1 MAPGLTNQQLWQ
13 REQFIKSSALK
24 QLGANRTIE
33 ALKGLGLGIQR
44 KAGLA
49 AYRAYGQIPEKEAR
63 MKYVRKGYRFSR
75 DMYTRETRFMTRRYR
90 YTMKFE
96 TRDKRTGEISEHA
109 TSVISDK
116 PMSPGQVEQIADEAF
131 KGITDVSPV
140 IITKMWHHIAEHREG
155 DAWDF

>member
-1 MAPGLTNQQLWQ
+1 MAVRLTNAQIWA
-13 REQFIKSSALK
+13 REKFIMSSALRK
-24 QLGANRTIE
+24 LGANKTIE
-33 ALKGLGLGIQR
+33 GLKKIGLPIRRTEGLSM
-44 KAGLA
+44 
-49 AYRAYGQIPEKEAR
+49 YRQYAQIPEKAGR
-63 MKYVRKGYRFSR
+63 MKYVRKAYAFSR
-75 DMYTRETRFMTRRYR
+75 DMYTKETRFMTRRYR

-116 PMSPGQVEQIADEAF
+116 PMTPGQVEGVADEAF

-140 IITKMWHHIAEHREG
+140 IITKMWHHTAEHRKG

>member
-49 AYRAYGQIPEKEAR
+49 AYRAYGQIPEKAER

-75 DMYTRETRFMTRRYR
+75 DMYTVETRFMTRRYR
-90 YTMKFE
+90 YTVEYDVRIKE
-96 TRDKRTGEISEHA
+96 TGEIKKCYR
-109 TSVISDK
+109 SVINDK
-116 PMSPGQVEQIADEAF
+116 PMIPREIERQADIAMSEWYQDLPGDIV
-131 KGITDVSPV
+131 GSRPYS
-140 IITKMWHHIAEHREG
+140 AEHRKG